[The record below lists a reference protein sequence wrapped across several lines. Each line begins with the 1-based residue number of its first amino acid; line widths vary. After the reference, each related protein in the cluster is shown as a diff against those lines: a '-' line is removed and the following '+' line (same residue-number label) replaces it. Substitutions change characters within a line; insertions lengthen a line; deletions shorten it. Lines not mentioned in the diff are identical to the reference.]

1 MERKEKI
8 CCYTALE
15 KEFPAKLRDYDKMP
29 GVLYVKGQLPDVG
42 KKSVA
47 IVGARTCSRYGAY
60 QAYEFAKA
68 LAGYGVQISA
78 AWPEGLT
85 AVPTEALW
93 TQAAQPL
100 PFWAVG
106 WISVIPG
113 RIKTCI
119 SG

>member
-47 IVGARTCSRYGAY
+47 IV
-60 QAYEFAKA
+60 EPEP
-68 LAGYGVQISA
+68 A
-78 AWPEGLT
+78 AATGLIRPMSLPKPWPD
-85 AVPTEALW
+85 TEY
-93 TQAAQPL
+93 
-100 PFWAVG
+100 
-106 WISVIPG
+106 
-113 RIKTCI
+113 R
-119 SG
+119 